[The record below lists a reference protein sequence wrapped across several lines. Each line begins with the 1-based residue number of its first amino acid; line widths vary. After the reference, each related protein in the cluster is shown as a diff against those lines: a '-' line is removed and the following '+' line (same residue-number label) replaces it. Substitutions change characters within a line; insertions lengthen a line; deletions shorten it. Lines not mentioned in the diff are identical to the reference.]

1 MEKTVVKAIRVLE
14 ALALSPRPRALGEIA
29 AACDMTKSNA
39 HRLLQTLGE
48 MHYVR
53 QVPESRSYEAT
64 LRLWEIGMR
73 VFDRFDIRGVASPIL
88 QGLQDRTGESVHL
101 SIFDDGDAVYIDR
114 IDSRQAVRAY
124 IRIGDRVPAYCTATG
139 RAMLACLGEAEVAAA
154 SRDMRAHTELTVA
167 TPEALAAALTEVRR
181 KGYALTRGEWRQG
194 VVGVAAPIR
203 SQTGMVVAGVGV
215 AGPAERMGEDNIAV
229 GIDAVLQAAT
239 DISRALG
246 FSSPDRAAA
255 QP

>member
-53 QVPESRSYEAT
+53 QVPGSRSYEAT
-64 LRLWEIGMR
+64 LRLWEMGMR